1 MTATGLASV
10 RRVEHCMGTV
20 FTIEVRDSDFDGQ
33 AVDEVL
39 RWLHWVDTTFS
50 TYQPDSQ
57 ISRLGRGEL
66 TVAQCAPQVR
76 EVLQLCDQLH
86 DVSFGYFSAYA
97 TGALDPSGAVK
108 GWAIEQA
115 SELLRRAGSDNHC
128 INGGGDVQ
136 CAGQYAP
143 GQPWRIGITHPLRP
157 GYLAGTVV
165 GSDLAVATSG
175 TAERGQHILDPHTG
189 EHPTAL
195 ASVTVIGPRLT
206 YADAYATAAFAMG
219 DAACAWIEDLP
230 DYSAFGVMADGSTWR
245 SP

>member
-1 MTATGLASV
+1 M
-10 RRVEHCMGTV
+10 
-20 FTIEVRDSDFDGQ
+20 
-33 AVDEVL
+33 
-39 RWLHWVDTTFS
+39 
-50 TYQPDSQ
+50 
-57 ISRLGRGEL
+57 
-66 TVAQCAPQVR
+66 
-76 EVLQLCDQLH
+76 LQRCDQLH
-86 DVSFGYFSAYA
+86 DVRLTGTSPRTP

-128 INGGGDVQ
+128 VNGGGDVQ

-143 GQPWRIGITHPLRP
+143 GQPWRIGIAHPLRP
-157 GYLAGTVV
+157 GYLV
-165 GSDLAVATSG
+165 GHGRRRRTSPSRPPEPPS
-175 TAERGQHILDPHTG
+175 AAQHILDPHTG

-230 DYSAFGVMADGSTWR
+230 DYSAFAVMADGSTWR